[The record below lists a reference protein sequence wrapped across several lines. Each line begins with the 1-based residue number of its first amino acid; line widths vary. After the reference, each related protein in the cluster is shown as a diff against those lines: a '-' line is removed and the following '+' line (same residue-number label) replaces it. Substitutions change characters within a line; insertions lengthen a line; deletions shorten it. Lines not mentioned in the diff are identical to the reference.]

1 MNDLKPEPKP
11 RPLHPGEFIRKQV
24 IEPLDLSGSS
34 AAGILGVPRHAL
46 RNVLNG
52 SVALSPR
59 MALRIEMAF
68 GTPMEKLLG
77 MQMAC
82 DIATEREK
90 KAAINVKRYRS
101 CFRPRKR
108 LTAVIA
114 GCNADMDSIDFL
126 PLCARVPVEHLSAV
140 WEWATLSDHP
150 ECRYAVWS
158 IARNRARADVE
169 PVTSHA
175 IIMRHFSIIS
185 AVFDGREYR
194 GLLWTFGAEPG
205 GGSGGPCP
213 DLSAFHCDITR
224 EAMDT
229 GHPEMQVL
237 VHRIL
242 SVRAEIHSTPTED
255 RSNLYTDIA
264 KNTDR
269 IMDLKTTL
277 DFLHYPIPPFSDLL
291 TPEEKV
297 YRPALAWAGAQPEGS
312 DAHVLFSKIQRRT
325 DSLAATKRRGRRPR
339 NKDNKNYYIYKSG
352 TLYVWY
358 RKLARLY
365 LDSPSTP

>member
-1 MNDLKPEPKP
+1 
-11 RPLHPGEFIRKQV
+11 
-24 IEPLDLSGSS
+24 
-34 AAGILGVPRHAL
+34 
-46 RNVLNG
+46 
-52 SVALSPR
+52 
-59 MALRIEMAF
+59 
-68 GTPMEKLLG
+68 
-77 MQMAC
+77 
-82 DIATEREK
+82 
-90 KAAINVKRYRS
+90 
-101 CFRPRKR
+101 
-108 LTAVIA
+108 
-114 GCNADMDSIDFL
+114 
-126 PLCARVPVEHLSAV
+126 
-140 WEWATLSDHP
+140 
-150 ECRYAVWS
+150 
-158 IARNRARADVE
+158 
-169 PVTSHA
+169 
-175 IIMRHFSIIS
+175 
-185 AVFDGREYR
+185 
-194 GLLWTFGAEPG
+194 
-205 GGSGGPCP
+205 
-213 DLSAFHCDITR
+213 
-224 EAMDT
+224 
-229 GHPEMQVL
+229 MQVL

-325 DSLAATKRRGRRPR
+325 DSLAATKRRGRLPR

>member
-1 MNDLKPEPKP
+1 MNNLKPEP
-11 RPLHPGEFIRKQV
+11 RPTHPGEFIRKEV

-46 RNVLNG
+46 RDVLDG
-52 SVALSPR
+52 SVALSTR

-68 GTPMEKLLG
+68 GTPMEKLLE
-77 MQMAC
+77 MQLAC
-82 DIATEREK
+82 DIAAEREK
-90 KAAINVKRYRS
+90 KAGINVKRYRPG
-101 CFRPRKR
+101 FRPRKK
-108 LTAVIA
+108 LTAGIA
-114 GCNADMDSIDFL
+114 GRYRDMASIDFL
-126 PLCARVPVEHLSAV
+126 PLGARVPIERLAAA

-158 IARNRARADVE
+158 IARNHASAE
-169 PVTSHA
+169 TNPVTTHA
-175 IIMRHFSIIS
+175 TIMRHLSIIS
-185 AVFDGREYR
+185 ALFDDYESR
-194 GLLWTFGAEPG
+194 GLLTA
-205 GGSGGPCP
+205 PCP

-224 EAMDT
+224 AAMDA

-237 VHRIL
+237 AHRIL
-242 SVRAEIHSTPTED
+242 SARGEIANTPVDE
-255 RSNLYTDIA
+255 RLNLYTDIS

-269 IMDLKTTL
+269 MLDLKTKP

-291 TPEEKV
+291 TPEEKA
-297 YRPALAWAGAQPEGS
+297 YRPALAWAGAQPAGS
-312 DAHVLFSKIQRRT
+312 DAHVLFTKIQRRT
-325 DSLAATKRRGRRPR
+325 DSLSAGKRRGRLPR

-365 LDSPSTP
+365 LESPSTP